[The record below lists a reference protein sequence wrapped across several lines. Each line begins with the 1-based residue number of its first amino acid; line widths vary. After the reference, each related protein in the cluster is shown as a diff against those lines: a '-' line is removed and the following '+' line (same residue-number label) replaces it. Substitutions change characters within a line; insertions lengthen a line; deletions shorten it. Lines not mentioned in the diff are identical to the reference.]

1 MSLTPAQI
9 EAREL
14 LAPIKFHQIFKL
26 PATEKHAELKV
37 SYAVAGPSD
46 ENAPTILFVVGMLGI
61 RWLAFS
67 FDHVAME
74 EGVRMIFIDRVQ
86 GNINLCEYVARLL
99 KTPSFPI

>member
-74 EGVRMIFIDRVQ
+74 EGVRMIFIDR
-86 GNINLCEYVARLL
+86 
-99 KTPSFPI
+99 